1 MLERKIIFIDVDG
14 TLCNDCGLV
23 PESAAIAI
31 KQARKNGHL
40 VYLCTG
46 RSKAEIYDFIIDIG
60 FDGIIGAGGGF
71 VQVGNEMLYH
81 KKVSNENVKHL
92 VDFFNEHNVNFYIES
107 NGGLY
112 ASKNLI
118 PQLEKCIYGDVE
130 NDADAK
136 YEKENNP
143 NHFIEALIIGQDLY
157 RGDVNKACFL
167 EPKDIS
173 FEEIKNEFKNEF
185 EVIHCTVP
193 AFGDDSG
200 ELGVPGIHKATAI
213 EVLLKHLDIDVK
225 DTIAI
230 GDGMNDAEMFEFC
243 ELGIAMGNAKPGL
256 KEIADEVTDT
266 HDEGGIYNSFKK
278 HNLMWKNI

>member
-1 MLERKIIFIDVDG
+1 MIFIDVDG

-23 PESAAIAI
+23 PESAVIAI

-46 RSKAEIYDFIIDIG
+46 RSKAEIYDFIMDIG

-71 VQVGNEMLYH
+71 VQIGSEMLYH
-81 KKVSNENVKHL
+81 KKVSEENVKHL
-92 VDFFNEHNVNFYIES
+92 VDFFNEHNVDFYIES

-112 ASKNLI
+112 ASGNLI
-118 PQLEKCIYGDVE
+118 PKLEKCIYGDVE
-130 NDADAK
+130 NDSMAK
-136 YEKENNP
+136 YKKENNP
-143 NHFIEALIIGQDLY
+143 DHFIQALITGQDLY
-157 RGDVNKACFL
+157 RNDVNKACFL

-193 AFGDDSG
+193 VFGDDSG
-200 ELGVPGIHKATAI
+200 ELGVPGVHKATAI
-213 EVLLKHLDIDVK
+213 EVLLKHLKIDVK

-243 ELGIAMGNAKPGL
+243 ALGIAMGNAKPGL
-256 KEIADEVTDT
+256 KEIADEITDT

-278 HNLMWKNI
+278 HSLI

>member
-157 RGDVNKACFL
+157 RDDVNKACFL

-173 FEEIKNEFKNEF
+173 FEEIKNEFKDEF

-193 AFGDDSG
+193 VFGDDSG
-200 ELGVPGIHKATAI
+200 ELGVPGVHKATAI
-213 EVLLKHLDIDVK
+213 EILLKHLNIEVK

-243 ELGIAMGNAKPGL
+243 ALGIAMGNAKPGL
-256 KEIADEVTDT
+256 KEIADEITDT

-278 HNLMWKNI
+278 YNLI

>member
-1 MLERKIIFIDVDG
+1 MTNKKIIFIDVDG
-14 TLCNDCGLV
+14 TLCNDEGQV
-23 PESAAIAI
+23 PDSAALAV
-31 KQARKNGHL
+31 KEARKNGHL

-46 RSKAEIYDFIIDIG
+46 RSKAEIYDFIIEIG

-71 VQVGNEMLYH
+71 VEIGEDMLYH
-81 KKVSNENVKHL
+81 KKVSEENVRHL
-92 VDFFNEHNVNFYIES
+92 VDFFNDHKVNFYIES

-112 ASKNLI
+112 ASENLI
-118 PQLEKCIYGDVE
+118 PELEKILYGDVE
-130 NDADAK
+130 NDAAAK
-136 YEKENNP
+136 NMKENNP
-143 NHFIEALIIGQDLY
+143 NHFIEALITGEDLY
-157 RGDVNKACFL
+157 RDDVNKACFL

-173 FEEIKNEFKNEF
+173 FEKIKEEFKNEF

-200 ELGVPGIHKATAI
+200 ELGVPNVHKATAI
-213 EVLLKHLDIDVK
+213 EILLEQLNIDAK

-243 ELGIAMGNAKPGL
+243 ELGVAMGNAKPGL
-256 KEIADEVTDT
+256 KEIADYITDT

-278 HNLMWKNI
+278 YGLI

>member
-1 MLERKIIFIDVDG
+1 MLEKKMIFIDVDG
-14 TLCNDCGLV
+14 TLCNDLGLV
-23 PESAAIAI
+23 PESAAIAV
-31 KQARKNGHL
+31 KQARENGHL
-40 VYLCTG
+40 IYLCTG
-46 RSKAEIYDFIIDIG
+46 RSKAEIYDFIMDIG

-81 KKVSNENVKHL
+81 KNVREENVKHL

-112 ASKNLI
+112 ASENLI

-130 NDADAK
+130 NDPIAK
-136 YEKENNP
+136 EKRDNTP
-143 NHFIEALIIGQDLY
+143 HHFIQALITGQDLY
-157 RGDVNKACFL
+157 RNDVNKACFL

-173 FEEIKNEFKNEF
+173 FEEIENEFKDEF

-193 AFGDDSG
+193 VFGDDSG
-200 ELGVPGIHKATAI
+200 ELGVPGVHKATAI
-213 EVLLKHLDIDVK
+213 EILLKHLNINVK

-243 ELGIAMGNAKPGL
+243 ALTIAMGNAKSGL
-256 KEIADEVTDT
+256 KEIADEITDT

-278 HNLMWKNI
+278 HGLI